1 MALVI
6 VFLLGIANFALH
18 RAALSRGAAL
28 LGRLP
33 RAVRPLIGVGSLLV
47 EFGLLVI
54 SMAMVGSGEGGWAWG
69 YGLYTGG
76 NALAA
81 WMILSGGR

>member
-1 MALVI
+1 MALFF

-18 RAALSRGAAL
+18 RAALVRGQAL

-33 RAVRPLIGVGSLLV
+33 PALRSLWGGASLLV
-47 EFGLLVI
+47 EFVLLVI
-54 SMAMVGSGEGGWAWG
+54 SMAMVANGVTGWAWG

-81 WMILSGGR
+81 WLVLSGRL

>member
-1 MALVI
+1 MALFI

-18 RAALSRGAAL
+18 RAALVRGQAL

-33 RAVRPLIGVGSLLV
+33 PVLRSLWGVGSLLV
-47 EFGLLVI
+47 EFVLLVI
-54 SMAMVGSGEGGWAWG
+54 SMAMVTKGAVGWVWG

-81 WMILSGGR
+81 WLILSGRL